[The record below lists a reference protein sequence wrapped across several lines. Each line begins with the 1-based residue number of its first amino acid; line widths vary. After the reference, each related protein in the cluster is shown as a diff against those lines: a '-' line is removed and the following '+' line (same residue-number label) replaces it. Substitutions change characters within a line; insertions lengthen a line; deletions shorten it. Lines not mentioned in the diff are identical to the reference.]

1 MRKHFYVATM
11 LVAAL
16 LGTTSCKE
24 DKPEALGGNAP
35 VAFTLASVSANGTS
49 ISDGKSVDKLV
60 YAVYDQNGAPI
71 QGLQQVVR
79 TDVTFPTTETIDL
92 VKGQTYKIIFWA
104 QDNDCRA
111 YTTDDLRH
119 VGVSYAAATN
129 NDESR
134 DAFYAVKEVTITGS
148 EAISVELTRPF
159 AQINV
164 GVTTSDAA
172 TAKAGGIEIAQSSIE
187 IENAANEIDLFT
199 GLVSGSEKVTYSLAD
214 IPTEKLMVDEDGD
227 GTRES
232 EYVYMSMSYI
242 LVDEATTGAEKTT
255 LDKVAINL
263 VPQQGAPITITEGLT
278 NVPVQRNWR
287 TNILGQMLTSGI
299 NFYITID
306 PAYKGDIIYPEY
318 QNLSNMLA
326 QGGNVTIYKD
336 LIFDNS
342 SPLVIPQGVEVV
354 LNMNGH
360 KLINNVQ
367 DKYAIHNEGKLTIK
381 NGIFD
386 NLSPKSSKLDNAVI
400 RNSGELIIEGG
411 VFGSKNTYGRAIDNR
426 AAGKVIINGG
436 TFDVASRPEVALHVI
451 VHRSTETMIINNANI
466 HTQANGIFATQVTS
480 NAPASGE
487 LIVNG
492 GSYTLDGADSH
503 YMVYAPV
510 PSTVTLN
517 GGTYTWYKGANP
529 NAAIWNKDDNQVEQ
543 GVINIS
549 SACKRLGDEP
559 WTTYVPNIQA
569 VETSEPTALAD
580 ALASAS
586 PVITLGADI
595 VGDATA
601 KSNGGKANVGVV
613 LNDKTLDGNG
623 YAIDITTAKANSYDS
638 VILTTGGTIKNATI
652 GGQMRG
658 IYVQQG
664 LTSPLIVDNV
674 ILDNVAYPFN
684 LNTTANTQDITFTN
698 STLNGWTSYSGGSYQ
713 VTFTNCKFG
722 KGTGAW
728 AYAYLRPYTTTT
740 LENCDFEAGFII
752 DVAQLDTNAKTI
764 TFKNCTLD
772 GTPITAANVMN
783 LLEVGNTLN
792 SIVVL

>member
-35 VAFTLASVSANGTS
+35 VAFTLASVSANGSS

-306 PAYKGDIIYPEY
+306 PAYKGDIVYPEY
-318 QNLSNMLA
+318 QNLSNM
-326 QGGNVTIYKD
+326 
-336 LIFDNS
+336 
-342 SPLVIPQGVEVV
+342 
-354 LNMNGH
+354 
-360 KLINNVQ
+360 
-367 DKYAIHNEGKLTIK
+367 
-381 NGIFD
+381 
-386 NLSPKSSKLDNAVI
+386 
-400 RNSGELIIEGG
+400 
-411 VFGSKNTYGRAIDNR
+411 
-426 AAGKVIINGG
+426 
-436 TFDVASRPEVALHVI
+436 
-451 VHRSTETMIINNANI
+451 
-466 HTQANGIFATQVTS
+466 
-480 NAPASGE
+480 
-487 LIVNG
+487 
-492 GSYTLDGADSH
+492 
-503 YMVYAPV
+503 
-510 PSTVTLN
+510 
-517 GGTYTWYKGANP
+517 
-529 NAAIWNKDDNQVEQ
+529 
-543 GVINIS
+543 
-549 SACKRLGDEP
+549 
-559 WTTYVPNIQA
+559 
-569 VETSEPTALAD
+569 
-580 ALASAS
+580 
-586 PVITLGADI
+586 
-595 VGDATA
+595 
-601 KSNGGKANVGVV
+601 
-613 LNDKTLDGNG
+613 
-623 YAIDITTAKANSYDS
+623 
-638 VILTTGGTIKNATI
+638 
-652 GGQMRG
+652 
-658 IYVQQG
+658 
-664 LTSPLIVDNV
+664 
-674 ILDNVAYPFN
+674 
-684 LNTTANTQDITFTN
+684 
-698 STLNGWTSYSGGSYQ
+698 
-713 VTFTNCKFG
+713 
-722 KGTGAW
+722 
-728 AYAYLRPYTTTT
+728 
-740 LENCDFEAGFII
+740 
-752 DVAQLDTNAKTI
+752 
-764 TFKNCTLD
+764 
-772 GTPITAANVMN
+772 
-783 LLEVGNTLN
+783 
-792 SIVVL
+792 

>member
-1 MRKHFYVATM
+1 
-11 LVAAL
+11 
-16 LGTTSCKE
+16 
-24 DKPEALGGNAP
+24 
-35 VAFTLASVSANGTS
+35 
-49 ISDGKSVDKLV
+49 
-60 YAVYDQNGAPI
+60 
-71 QGLQQVVR
+71 
-79 TDVTFPTTETIDL
+79 
-92 VKGQTYKIIFWA
+92 
-104 QDNDCRA
+104 
-111 YTTDDLRH
+111 
-119 VGVSYAAATN
+119 
-129 NDESR
+129 
-134 DAFYAVKEVTITGS
+134 
-148 EAISVELTRPF
+148 
-159 AQINV
+159 
-164 GVTTSDAA
+164 
-172 TAKAGGIEIAQSSIE
+172 
-187 IENAANEIDLFT
+187 
-199 GLVSGSEKVTYSLAD
+199 
-214 IPTEKLMVDEDGD
+214 
-227 GTRES
+227 
-232 EYVYMSMSYI
+232 
-242 LVDEATTGAEKTT
+242 
-255 LDKVAINL
+255 
-263 VPQQGAPITITEGLT
+263 
-278 NVPVQRNWR
+278 
-287 TNILGQMLTSGI
+287 MLTSGI

>member
-306 PAYKGDIIYPEY
+306 PTYKGDIIYPEY

-386 NLSPKSSKLDNAVI
+386 NLAAKSSALNNAVI

-426 AAGKVIINGG
+426 GAGKVTINGG
-436 TFDVASRPEVALHVI
+436 TFDVASRPEVALYVI

-466 HTQANGIFATQVTS
+466 HTQANGIFATEVTN
-480 NAPASGE
+480 NAPESGE

-503 YMVYAPV
+503 YMVYAPKK
-510 PSTVTLN
+510 SIVTLN

-529 NAAIWNKDDNQVEQ
+529 NAAIWTDNGAIV
-543 GVINIS
+543 NIS
-549 SACKRLGDEP
+549 SACKRLGDAP
-559 WTTYVPNIQA
+559 WTTYIPNIQA

-586 PVITLGADI
+586 PIITLGADI

-613 LNDKTLDGNG
+613 LKDKTLDGNG
-623 YAIDITTAKANSYDS
+623 YAIDITTAKANAYDS

-658 IYVQQG
+658 VYVQQA
-664 LTSPLIVDNV
+664 LTSPLLVDNV

-698 STLNGWTSYSGGSYQ
+698 STLNGWTSYSHGNYE

-740 LENCDFEAGFII
+740 LENCDIQAGFII
-752 DVAQLDTNAKTI
+752 DVAQLDKYGKTI

>member
-35 VAFTLASVSANGTS
+35 VAFTLASVSANGSS

-466 HTQANGIFATQVTS
+466 HTQANGIFATQVTN

-529 NAAIWNKDDNQVEQ
+529 NAAIWNKDDSQVEQ